1 MADTWWPI
9 RRRELATARRC
20 TEAPFTL
27 PSGIPGSEHSS
38 AMRTGGLLES
48 RGGVNE
54 AAGLGEQP
62 GQRVGCAALIEHRFR
77 APAGGGAPPG
87 RGGGGGGAGGR
98 EGGGGVRA

>member
-1 MADTWWPI
+1 MAATWWPI

-54 AAGLGEQP
+54 AGGGGGNEAAGLGEQP

-77 APAGGGAPPG
+77 APAGRGTHAGAA
-87 RGGGGGGAGGR
+87 AG
-98 EGGGGVRA
+98 